1 MELSD
6 RKKKILQI
14 VVDDYIDTAVP
25 VSSKVISEKY
35 MQNVSSATIRSELS
49 ALEEL
54 GYLTQLHTSSG
65 RVPSAEAY
73 KLYVSDLMVKEHLS
87 KKELDYIK
95 EIFLQKADNIEN
107 VFKNAVKVISELSG
121 YTSVALSPTA
131 VEDKIKE
138 IRFFRFREDKALVL
152 IVTDLKLL
160 KDNYINIPKEMT
172 DAELEEANAFINKLF
187 VEKSFEEICSLEIDF
202 DESFT
207 GYKTIFVNVI
217 EALKAYFS
225 AKEDAKLMIDG
236 QDKILRHADYL
247 DVDRIKEFLEV
258 VTSKDK
264 LLDIMTEDNR
274 ELKINVKIGSEGYEK
289 LPKDSSL
296 VSASYSVGGK
306 KIGTYGVIGPSRM
319 DYQKVVAV
327 LENVGRII
335 ESILADKEV

>member
-14 VVDDYIDTAVP
+14 VVDDYIDTAMP
-25 VSSKVISEKY
+25 VSSKQISQKY
-35 MQNVSSATIRSELS
+35 MKTVSSATIRAELS

-73 KLYVSDLMVKEHLS
+73 KLYVSDLMTKERLS
-87 KKELDYIK
+87 AKELDYIK

-107 VFKNAVKVISELSG
+107 VFKNAVKIISELTD

-131 VEDKIKE
+131 VKDKLKQIK
-138 IRFFRFREDKALVL
+138 FFRFKEDKALVL
-152 IVTDLKLL
+152 IVTERKLL
-160 KDNYINIPKEMT
+160 KDNYIDIPKEMS
-172 DAELEEANAFINKLF
+172 DAQLEEANAFINKIF
-187 VEKSFEEICSLEIDF
+187 ENKSFEEICDIEIDF
-202 DESFT
+202 SENFS
-207 GYKTIFVNVI
+207 GYKTIFINVI
-217 EALKAYFS
+217 DALKNYFS
-225 AKEDAKLMIDG
+225 LREETVYLEG

-247 DVDRIKEFLEV
+247 DVDKIKDFLSV

-264 LLDIMTEDNR
+264 LLDVLTDDNR
-274 ELKINVKIGSEGYEK
+274 ELKINVKIGTDGYEK

-296 VSASYSVGGK
+296 VSATYTANGK
-306 KIGTYGVIGPSRM
+306 TIGTYGVIGPSRM

-327 LENVGRII
+327 LENVGRIL
-335 ESILADKEV
+335 ESIITDM